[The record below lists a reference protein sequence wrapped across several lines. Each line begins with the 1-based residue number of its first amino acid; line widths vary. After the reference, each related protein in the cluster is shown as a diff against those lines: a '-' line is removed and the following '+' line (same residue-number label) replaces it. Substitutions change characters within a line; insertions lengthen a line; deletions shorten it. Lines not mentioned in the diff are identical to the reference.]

1 MRKVYLGMSGVVLLA
16 VLAQFYFA
24 AFGAFSIPRDHASF
38 EMHSVNGMIVIPL
51 ASLLT
56 TVVAALARAP
66 GRLIGLAAAPFGLV
80 VVQILIFVVVH
91 LVTEMT
97 MEQSTPGA
105 QWILG
110 LHALNGLAVVSVALL
125 GVVRAR
131 RFVRAASAE
140 TAHAT
145 KVVTLTA
152 VESGSRPPAATAPAE
167 SSGVTV

>member
-1 MRKVYLGMSGVVLLA
+1 MRKVYLGMSGLVLLA

-38 EMHSVNGMIVIPL
+38 EMHSVNGVILIPL

-56 TVVAALARAP
+56 TAVAAAARVP
-66 GRLIGLAAAPFGLV
+66 GRLVGLAAAPFGLV
-80 VVQILIFVVVH
+80 VVQILIFVLVH

-110 LHALNGLAVVSVALL
+110 FHALNGLAIVSVAVL

-131 RFVRAASAE
+131 RFVR
-140 TAHAT
+140 
-145 KVVTLTA
+145 
-152 VESGSRPPAATAPAE
+152 TAPPRTGKTLARSDRAQE
-167 SSGVTV
+167 APAGSEPALSEVTA

>member
-1 MRKVYLGMSGVVLLA
+1 VRKAYLGMSGVVLLA

-24 AFGAFSIPRDHASF
+24 AFGAFSIPRDHGSF
-38 EMHSVNGMIVIPL
+38 EMHSVNGVLVIPL

-56 TVVAALARAP
+56 TAAAVAARAP
-66 GRLIGLAAAPFGLV
+66 GRLAGLAAAPFGLV
-80 VVQILIFVVVH
+80 VVQILIFVLVH

-110 LHALNGLAVVSVALL
+110 LHALNGLAIVTVAVL

-131 RFVRAASAE
+131 RFVRSAAPLIAGTEAGLRPTAAAE
-140 TAHAT
+140 ADRSE
-145 KVVTLTA
+145 V
-152 VESGSRPPAATAPAE
+152 PA
-167 SSGVTV
+167 